1 MNSATGTWLV
11 EEPCAPRSARCQQSH
26 VKNLCLR
33 SPGRRMQ
40 RLSHGLP
47 DRLVRRVLVG
57 DRGPPHFRDESSQPQ
72 QQRKRFVELPQPPTE
87 FASLQDELSKEYYPK
102 DSEEARNRIAG
113 TDQQIDLG
121 ASKDKG
127 LTQTPA
133 EKNGFLGPEVMREV
147 LSVAVPALGTVL
159 ADPLMSLVD
168 TACVGQLS
176 SVELAALGPNTA
188 IFNFVFQ
195 LFTFLALSTANTIAS
210 HSIQSPGLSD
220 QEREHR
226 RNFSE
231 KIMCFSITIAAVIG
245 TASAVSL
252 FVAGPT
258 LLKAL
263 GSNPEII
270 PFALPY
276 LRIRALASPA
286 VMVTMAAQGACL
298 GQQDMWTP
306 LKVVLIGGLVNLV
319 GDMYLIL
326 NLKMGTVGAALATT
340 GAQYAGALFFIW
352 YLVKGGN
359 KGKGLKLRWMGMP
372 TMEVLKPMLE
382 LGRVLLARTGVTM
395 AGYTALTSAATLL
408 GTLAVAAHQVT
419 LQVFWLLTYFPE
431 PFSLTAQ
438 TLIARDISNRKR
450 VVGMSRL
457 LLKMGAITGA
467 VLAITFVGIL
477 LGLPK
482 LFSSD
487 VAVIATFQRLIPQAT
502 ICLCFCALS
511 LMFEGISIGAGET
524 EHLPMTLGVSSF
536 AMIGWV
542 YVSQLMGHG
551 LGSVWWG
558 LVAFFSLRVVGHL
571 VQIQRTWKTS
581 PFGMFQRREEKDEPR
596 QEDVNLDPVMNP
608 QLA

>member
-1 MNSATGTWLV
+1 
-11 EEPCAPRSARCQQSH
+11 
-26 VKNLCLR
+26 
-33 SPGRRMQ
+33 
-40 RLSHGLP
+40 
-47 DRLVRRVLVG
+47 
-57 DRGPPHFRDESSQPQ
+57 
-72 QQRKRFVELPQPPTE
+72 
-87 FASLQDELSKEYYPK
+87 
-102 DSEEARNRIAG
+102 
-113 TDQQIDLG
+113 
-121 ASKDKG
+121 
-127 LTQTPA
+127 
-133 EKNGFLGPEVMREV
+133 MREV
-147 LSVAVPALGTVL
+147 LSVALPALGTVL

-210 HSIQSPGLSD
+210 NSIQAPGLSD
-220 QEREHR
+220 KEREHR

-245 TASAVSL
+245 TVAAASL
-252 FVAGPT
+252 FIAGPA

-306 LKVVLIGGLVNLV
+306 LKVVLIGGLVNLI

-340 GAQYAGALFFIW
+340 GAQYAGAAFFIW
-352 YLVKGGN
+352 YLMKGGN
-359 KGKGLKLRWMGMP
+359 KGKGLKLRWKGLP
-372 TMEVLKPMLE
+372 TMDVLKPMLD

-395 AGYTALTSAATLL
+395 AGYTAVTSAATVL

-419 LQVFWLLTYFPE
+419 LQVFWLLSYFPE

-438 TLIARDISNRKR
+438 TLIARDIADRKR

-467 VLAITFVGIL
+467 VLAMTFVGML
-477 LGLPK
+477 LGLPR

-487 VAVIATFQRLIPQAT
+487 PAVIATFQSLIPQAT

-511 LMFEGISIGAGET
+511 LMFEGISIGAGDRD
-524 EHLPMTLGVSSF
+524 HLPMTLGVSS
-536 AMIGWV
+536 ASMIAWV
-542 YVSQLMGHG
+542 YASQVLGHG

-558 LVAFFSLRVVGHL
+558 LVTFFALRVVIHVL
-571 VQIQRTWKTS
+571 RIQRTWKTS
-581 PFGMFQRREEKDEPR
+581 PFGKFQKKGKDESR
-596 QEDVNLDPVMNP
+596 QGDVNLDPAMNP